1 MTVMVNG
8 VSGISRFPGAY
19 KCAGKFIIQLNVHL
33 ELFDQKLLFKQRS
46 IIQGVPKKGV

>member
-19 KCAGKFIIQLNVHL
+19 NKCAGKFIIQLKVHL

-46 IIQGVPKKGV
+46 II

>member
-33 ELFDQKLLFKQRS
+33 ELFDQKQRS